1 MLSGRST
8 VLAAK
13 PHHAVVHI
21 LMQCRSR
28 LGLLDPESNFEAE
41 LWHGSEL
48 VPEHHGPDDHRL
60 MRVADFPGIQPPSQ

>member
-8 VLAAK
+8 VVAAK
-13 PHHAVVHI
+13 PYLLTAHI
-21 LMQCRSR
+21 LMQCKSR
-28 LGLLDPESNFEAE
+28 LGLLDPESNFEGE

-48 VPEHHGPDDHRL
+48 VPDHHGPDDPML